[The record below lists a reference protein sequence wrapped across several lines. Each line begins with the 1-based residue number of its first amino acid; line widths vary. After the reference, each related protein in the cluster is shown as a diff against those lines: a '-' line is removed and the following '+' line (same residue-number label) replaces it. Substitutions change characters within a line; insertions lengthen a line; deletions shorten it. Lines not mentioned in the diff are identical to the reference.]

1 MISSGGV
8 MSDRIPTTSE
18 PGWGRIDA
26 EHDFADADRVL
37 GHPMLA
43 DVLRLWSGLRRK
55 GEPPSREDLDTLI
68 LQPGVF
74 PQILL
79 LEAVE
84 RAGLRDLR
92 YRLIGVGLTNNF
104 GNDMTGRYVRDV
116 FADPAYAAEL
126 VAVAYHVIERRQPLA
141 TSGKFLSSDPE
152 MEPVMVYRLGLPLQK
167 LPSGTPLLLVC
178 QMCVH
183 KGRIVE
189 RPAREFAHYE
199 SISVVALTDSSPGK
213 ESPT

>member
-1 MISSGGV
+1 MISRGGF
-8 MSDRIPTTSE
+8 MSDRIPTTSQA
-18 PGWGRIDA
+18 GWGQIDA
-26 EHDFADADRVL
+26 EHAFAEADRVL

-68 LQPGVF
+68 LRPGVF
-74 PQILL
+74 PRIIL

-92 YRLIGVGLTNNF
+92 YRLIGVGLTNNI

-116 FADPAYAAEL
+116 FADPAYAGEL
-126 VAVAYHVIERRQPLA
+126 IAAAHQVIDRRQPVA
-141 TSGKFLSSDPE
+141 TSGKFIHSDPAV
-152 MEPVMVYRLGLPLQK
+152 EPVMVFRLGLPLKK
-167 LPSGTPLLLVC
+167 LPSGTPLLLAC

-183 KGRIVE
+183 EGRIVE
-189 RPAREFAHYE
+189 QPAREFARYE
-199 SISVVALTDSSPGK
+199 SIGVIALTDSSPGK

>member
-1 MISSGGV
+1 MISPGGF

-18 PGWGRIDA
+18 AGWGQIDA
-26 EHDFADADRVL
+26 EHAFADADRVL

-55 GEPPSREDLDTLI
+55 GEPPSREDLDALI

-84 RAGLRDLR
+84 RNGLRDLR

-116 FADPAYAAEL
+116 FTDQNYAGALVSIAYQ
-126 VAVAYHVIERRQPLA
+126 VIERRQPLA
-141 TSGKFLSSDPE
+141 TSGKFIHSDPAE
-152 MEPVMVYRLGLPLQK
+152 EPVMAYRLGLPLQK
-167 LPSGTPLLLVC
+167 LPSGTPLLLAC

-183 KGRIVE
+183 KGQIVE
-189 RPAREFAHYE
+189 RPAREFTRYE
-199 SISVVALTDSSPGK
+199 STGVIAFTDRIRGK
-213 ESPT
+213 ESPK

>member
-1 MISSGGV
+1 

-43 DVLRLWSGLRRK
+43 DVLRLWLGLRRK

-74 PQILL
+74 PQIIL

-116 FADPAYAAEL
+116 FADQNYAGALVSIAYQ
-126 VAVAYHVIERRQPLA
+126 VIERRQPLA
-141 TSGKFLSSDPE
+141 
-152 MEPVMVYRLGLPLQK
+152 
-167 LPSGTPLLLVC
+167 
-178 QMCVH
+178 
-183 KGRIVE
+183 
-189 RPAREFAHYE
+189 RPARRHTTQRPVWRLGCLDKAAPRG
-199 SISVVALTDSSPGK
+199 SGPGRNRAGRGCNRVG
-213 ESPT
+213 